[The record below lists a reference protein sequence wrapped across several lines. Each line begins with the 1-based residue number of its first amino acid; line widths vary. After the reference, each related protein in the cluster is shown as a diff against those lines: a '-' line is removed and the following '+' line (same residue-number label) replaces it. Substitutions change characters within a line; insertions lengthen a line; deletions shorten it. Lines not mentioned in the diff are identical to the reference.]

1 MYSINDLR
9 EFYSY
14 LIFTTRMNRRTRK
27 NITMNSFQANFAQL
41 EELSRFVG
49 TPKTRQSRVKRVS
62 VKVSEWIIWK
72 SGSYY
77 HFLRSFT
84 YTIHKTPTTLLQ
96 CDEENKLIS
105 YFKTSI
111 SLILFWYFNSKL
123 ELRDLVAFFLSF
135 PITDVIG
142 IL

>member
-1 MYSINDLR
+1 MQQEWI
-9 EFYSY
+9 E
-14 LIFTTRMNRRTRK
+14 
-27 NITMNSFQANFAQL
+27 QL
-41 EELSRFVG
+41 EKTSRWILFGQTLLNLKNCLDLLGLQRRSKADLKEYLSKYLSELSESQV
-49 TPKTRQSRVKRVS
+49 Q
-62 VKVSEWIIWK
+62 III
-72 SGSYY
+72 
-77 HFLRSFT
+77 FLRSFT

-123 ELRDLVAFFLSF
+123 ELRDLAAFFLSF